1 MDRRQLLKRG
11 TGSLIALAAGSFL
24 PNTSLGM
31 NTPDLSPLD
40 RLRLC
45 CNENPHGPSPLAQ
58 SAIRESISSSY
69 RYPRKVGDELKATI
83 AEVNGLTPEHV
94 LLGAGSASILQL
106 MGLWIGQQKKDIVS
120 AEYTFKWL
128 MRYAQQLGS
137 EYIKVPLNKDMY
149 IDLEAIKGKISKNT
163 GLVYVCNPNNPT
175 GTYISAKHAHP
186 FYKEMSNTAPVFV
199 DEAYI
204 EYTADHPTHN
214 TAHLIRNHPNIMV
227 CRTFSKIYGMAG
239 LRIGY
244 LLADPTIIEQLEKI
258 DVGMGISVAYT
269 SLAAAIASLKDQS
282 FLQYSLKENERAR
295 NYLQQHLRK
304 WNIPYHDATANF
316 VHCDISKYGKDIKA
330 ELEKQNISLNPI
342 HRDEKTYLRISIGS
356 HKEMELFASRM
367 NDFFTK

>member
-1 MDRRQLLKRG
+1 MDRRQLLKQG

-31 NTPDLSPLD
+31 NTPDLSPLQT
-40 RLRLC
+40 LRLC
-45 CNENPHGPSPLAQ
+45 CNENPLGPSPLAQ
-58 SAIRESISSSY
+58 SAIRESITSSC

-128 MRYAQQLGS
+128 MRYAQKLGS
-137 EYIKVPLNKDMY
+137 NYIEVPLNKDMY
-149 IDLEAIKGKISKNT
+149 IDLEAIKNQITKNT

-175 GTYISAKHAHP
+175 GTYLPAKDAHP
-186 FYKEMSNTAPVFV
+186 FYKEMSNTVPVFV

-204 EYTADHPTHN
+204 EYTPDHPTHN
-214 TAHLIRNHPNIMV
+214 TAHLISNHPNIMV
-227 CRTFSKIYGMAG
+227 CRTFSKVYGMAG
-239 LRIGY
+239 LRVGY

-258 DVGMGISVAYT
+258 DIGMGISVAYT

-295 NYLQQHLRK
+295 NYLQQQLKK
-304 WNIPYHDATANF
+304 WNIQYHDAVANF
-316 VHCDISKYGKDIKA
+316 VHCDISKYGEGIKA

-356 HKEMELFASRM
+356 FKEMELFVSRM